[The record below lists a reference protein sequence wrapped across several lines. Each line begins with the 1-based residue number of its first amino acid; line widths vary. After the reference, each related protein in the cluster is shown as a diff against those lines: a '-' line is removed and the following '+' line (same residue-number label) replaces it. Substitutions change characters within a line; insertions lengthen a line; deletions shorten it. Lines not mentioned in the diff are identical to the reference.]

1 MDGAVEELQTSWGG
15 LPGDAGSPDL
25 PLVLVAEE
33 NAEMRRL
40 IAEILSGE
48 YRVEMVAGGAEA
60 LTRALAKQPDI
71 LVTDLM
77 MPNLGDDRIAA
88 EMRLHPTL
96 TKVPVLVLSDKADDR
111 PRIKLLAESEQDY
124 VVKPF
129 SPRELRTRVQNLVTM
144 KRTRDALQ
152 SELATQTADLSELT
166 RQLVASRKTLKA
178 RLEKLQE
185 SEQRW
190 RAIFENSAVSICLIG
205 DSGCCLTA
213 NPVLQRTLGYTE
225 EELQSIPLMNL
236 AIEEDRKAIQSG
248 VTYLLAGSMR
258 EYHFEIRY
266 QCKDGCI
273 LWANT
278 NLSIVPGTETTPRML
293 VGILV
298 DITERKRTEKEQRK
312 LAALVENSTDFI
324 AIASTEGEVMF
335 VNPAGQRLVG
345 LDGSEQAQKTNILDY
360 LVEEDREKIGQEVIP
375 AVLSDGHWEGELQ
388 FRHLKT
394 GAEIPTLQHI
404 FCIKELWTDQRLA
417 IATICRDMT
426 ERKRSNQALEEA
438 KADLAH
444 MSRVT
449 TVGELTASIAHEINQ
464 PLTAI
469 VTNANACR
477 RILAEESPDLQEV
490 TEAVVDIAES
500 GTRAAEIMS
509 RVRALFKK
517 TAPDKVPV
525 NVNQIIQEVLDLTR
539 GELEKH
545 HVSVEAELQPT
556 LPAILGDRVELQQV
570 VLNLIMN
577 GIESMGSIAPPARS
591 LLIRSQD
598 RESHGLLVT
607 VQDSGPGLDPTTIP
621 YIFDAFFT
629 TKPGGMGIGLS
640 ISRSIIEAH
649 GGQLWATP
657 NRSQGAILQFSLPP
671 GM

>member
-1 MDGAVEELQTSWGG
+1 MVVMDGAVEELQLSRGG
-15 LPGDAGSPDL
+15 LPEGAGSPDL
-25 PLVLVAEE
+25 PLVLVAED
-33 NAEMRRL
+33 NAEMRRF

-48 YRVEMVAGGAEA
+48 YRVEMVADGAEA
-60 LTRALAKQPDI
+60 LTRAIAKQPDLI
-71 LVTDLM
+71 VTDLM
-77 MPNLGDDRIAA
+77 MPELGGDRVVA

-96 TKVPVLVLSDKADDR
+96 TKVPVLVLLDKTDDG
-111 PRIKLLAESEQDY
+111 PRIKLPAESEQDY

-178 RLEKLQE
+178 SLEKLQE

-213 NPVLQRTLGYTE
+213 NPVLQRILGYTE
-225 EELQSIPLMNL
+225 EELQSMPLMNL
-236 AIEEDRKAIQSG
+236 AIEEDRKSIQSG
-248 VTYLLAGSMR
+248 ITHLLTGSKR
-258 EYHFEIRY
+258 EYRFEIRY
-266 QCKDGCI
+266 QRKDGGI

-278 NLSIVPGTETTPRML
+278 NLSIVPGTETMPRML
-293 VGILV
+293 VGIL
-298 DITERKRTEKEQRK
+298 
-312 LAALVENSTDFI
+312 
-324 AIASTEGEVMF
+324 
-335 VNPAGQRLVG
+335 
-345 LDGSEQAQKTNILDY
+345 LDT
-360 LVEEDREKIGQEVIP
+360 
-375 AVLSDGHWEGELQ
+375 
-388 FRHLKT
+388 
-394 GAEIPTLQHI
+394 
-404 FCIKELWTDQRLA
+404 
-417 IATICRDMT
+417 T

-438 KADLAH
+438 KAELDH

-477 RILAEESPDLQEV
+477 RILAEPSPDLQEV

-517 TAPDKVPV
+517 TAPEKVPV

-545 HVSVEAELQPT
+545 HVPVEAELQST
-556 LPAILGDRVELQQV
+556 LPAILGDRVGLQQV

-577 GIESMGSIAPPARS
+577 SIESMACIAPPARS

-598 RESHGLLVT
+598 HESDGLLVT
-607 VQDSGPGLDPTTIP
+607 VRDSGPGLDPATIP
-621 YIFDAFFT
+621 FIFDAFFT

-657 NRSQGAILQFSLPP
+657 NGSQGAILQFSLPP
-671 GM
+671 GV